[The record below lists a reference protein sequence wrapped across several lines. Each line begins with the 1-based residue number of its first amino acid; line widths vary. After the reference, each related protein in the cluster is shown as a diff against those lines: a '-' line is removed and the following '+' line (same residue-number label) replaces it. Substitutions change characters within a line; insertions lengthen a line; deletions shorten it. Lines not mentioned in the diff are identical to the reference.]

1 MSLQQGWH
9 AIMRNKWK
17 AVQILRGKD
26 TTNTALRL
34 KGFSFSS
41 LGFTSLNIY
50 LAFRY
55 LYIFFGFLIH
65 GTEHLGIVRACS
77 NVTAHM
83 CQTECGGD
91 SSFRSSLWHQIQDCR
106 QHGDP
111 YFFRVQFIQKKI
123 PFYLHSSVCFPNLW
137 PFMFFNANVAWMSDS
152 FHNEPFF
159 TQLFAGN
166 CFNRSSGPAR
176 DLSSLLSVCWIC
188 STFPSLHL

>member
-1 MSLQQGWH
+1 MPLFKETEYKKKEAESLWCTLSTTRCHNFSKVMSLQQGWH

-65 GTEHLGIVRACS
+65 GTEQLGIVRACS

-111 YFFRVQFIQKKI
+111 YFFRVQFIQKKN
-123 PFYLHSSVCFPNLW
+123 PFLS
-137 PFMFFNANVAWMSDS
+137 
-152 FHNEPFF
+152 PFF
-159 TQLFAGN
+159 RMF
-166 CFNRSSGPAR
+166 S
-176 DLSSLLSVCWIC
+176 
-188 STFPSLHL
+188 